1 MEGSCL
7 HSRVLALCHQ
17 RQVLVG
23 GVGPTEAG
31 LDSDV
36 LGSDPGS
43 ATSWPCS
50 PGQVIP
56 PLQLLQV
63 RDKGLGQLGSTQE
76 EKWLH
81 REPNYVVALCTCF
94 LSDPITP

>member
-56 PLQLLQV
+56 PLQLHHV
-63 RDKGLGQLGSTQE
+63 YFGGGLKFPRPSPLPPFAMKTE
-76 EKWLH
+76 
-81 REPNYVVALCTCF
+81 
-94 LSDPITP
+94 